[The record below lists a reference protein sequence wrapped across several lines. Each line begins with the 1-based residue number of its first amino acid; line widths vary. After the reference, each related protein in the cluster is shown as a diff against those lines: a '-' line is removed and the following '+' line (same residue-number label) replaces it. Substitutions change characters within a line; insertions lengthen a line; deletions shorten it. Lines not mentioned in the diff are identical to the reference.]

1 MITEVKLAKLSKNME
16 EAAIVAFSVNIG
28 DEVKK
33 GDKLFEIETDK
44 ACVEVESPADGF
56 VRHIFVEPGF
66 VVGVGTTILLLAEKD
81 EDIPQRLLNSLTAAI
96 PPQKEYD
103 RGEVE
108 PENQKSIAEAIRD
121 SQSAAADRQIRLGD
135 TVPLTKLQ
143 KITAEKMLESKKQI
157 PCFYLNA
164 KVDVT
169 ELVDL
174 RAKLNRD
181 SDVNI
186 SYNDFIIKAVAA
198 GLEHFS
204 LMTGRLYGGVIDLAE
219 DVNIGLA
226 TSVSGVL
233 YVPVIKQADKKS
245 IVEIASDRARLIEKA
260 RRHKLGPEDLEDG
273 CITISNLGSFGVDSF
288 IPIVV
293 PGQCSIIGVGRI
305 SELPVPDDG
314 GFVIRKQMSLTIAV
328 DHRIANGSYAS
339 EFLDY
344 VREYL
349 EDNSNFQAVIAK

>member
-16 EAAIVAFSVNIG
+16 EAAIVAFSVNVG

-33 GDKLFEIETDK
+33 GNRLFEIETDK

-56 VRHIFVEPGF
+56 VRHIIVRPGL
-66 VVGVGTTILLLAEKD
+66 VVGVGTTILLLAGKD
-81 EDIPQRLLNSLTAAI
+81 EDIPQNLLDSLTAAI
-96 PPQKEYD
+96 PPQQDYD
-103 RGEVE
+103 RGEVK
-108 PENQKSIAEAIRD
+108 PANQKSVAEAIRD
-121 SQSAAADRQIRLGD
+121 TGPAAIDKQIKLGD

-143 KITAEKMLESKKQI
+143 KITAEKMVESKKKI

-164 KVDVT
+164 RVDVT

-174 RAKLNRD
+174 RAELNRN
-181 SDVNI
+181 SDVSI

-198 GLEHFS
+198 GLEHFP
-204 LMTGRLYGGVIDLAE
+204 LMTGRLCNGVINLAE
-219 DVNIGLA
+219 NIDIGLA
-226 TSVSGVL
+226 TSVSDVL
-233 YVPVIKQADKKS
+233 YVPVVKQADRKS
-245 IVEIASDRARLIEKA
+245 VVEIAGDRARLVEKA
-260 RRHKLGPEDLEDG
+260 QRRRLSPEDLEDA

-305 SELPVPDDG
+305 NELPVPDDG
-314 GFVIRKQMSLTIAV
+314 GFVLRKQMSLTIAV

-344 VREYL
+344 VRKYL
-349 EDNSNFQAVIAK
+349 EDSSNF

>member
-16 EAAIVAFSVNIG
+16 EAAIVGFSVEVG
-28 DEVKK
+28 DEVRK
-33 GDKLFEIETDK
+33 GDILFEIETDK
-44 ACVEVESPADGF
+44 ACVEIESPADGF
-56 VRHIFVEPGF
+56 VRHILVKPGF
-66 VVGVGTTILLLAEKD
+66 VVGVGTAILLLAD
-81 EDIPQRLLNSLTAAI
+81 RNEDIPRRLLDSLTAAI
-96 PPQKEYD
+96 PPQEDYGK
-103 RGEVE
+103 GEVQAA
-108 PENQKSIAEAIRD
+108 NQKSVAEAIRD
-121 SQSAAADRQIRLGD
+121 SLSAADKQIKLGD

-143 KITAEKMLESKKQI
+143 KITAEKMLESKRQI

-174 RAKLNRD
+174 RAELNRKG
-181 SDVNI
+181 DVNI
-186 SYNDFIIKAVAA
+186 SYNDFIIRAVAA
-198 GLEHFS
+198 GLKHFP
-204 LMTGRLYGGVIDLAE
+204 LMTGSLCGGAINLAE
-219 DVNIGLA
+219 SINIGLA
-226 TSVSGVL
+226 TSVSDVL
-233 YVPVIKQADKKS
+233 YVPVVKQADKKS
-245 IVEIASDRARLIEKA
+245 VAEIAADRASLVEKA
-260 RRHKLGPEDLEDG
+260 QRHKLSPEELEDG

-305 SELPVPDDG
+305 NEMPVPDDG

-344 VREYL
+344 VRKYL
-349 EDNSNFQAVIAK
+349 EDSSNFRAENI